1 MPSGPEEQPKKKRN
15 DGDTAVH
22 GVSASQEFWQLVQ
35 KKMAETGMTRSKLIV
50 DTCIAAWGLP
60 ESVKAKRPGHP
71 RTKLRNG

>member
-1 MPSGPEEQPKKKRN
+1 MPSEQPKKKRN

-71 RTKLRNG
+71 GTKLRKG